1 MKLLEQIQ
9 NLNFPAPLPDTL
21 LSVQQI
27 FEAPKI
33 DDIIAGTK
41 QALAESGLLENMKPG
56 ASVAVGVGSR
66 GIANIPAIVRTV
78 IGCMK
83 EAGLNPYI
91 VPVMGSHGGAT
102 AKGQLD
108 VLTELGIIEESVGAE
123 IRATMEVKQIGQI
136 DDGPPLFQDLN
147 ATEAD
152 HTFLIGRIKPHT
164 DFRSTL
170 ESGLAKMEVIGL
182 GKQHGAALMHSMGVE
197 GFQKYLAP
205 AARIYET
212 NTNVIGGLAILEN
225 AYEETA
231 ELICLSAAEIGT
243 EKEVELQ
250 EKAKN
255 LLASLPFP
263 EIDILVVKEIGKN
276 ISGAGMDTN
285 IIGRLMIPRQAENF
299 GGPDIA
305 IIVVLSLTEVTHGN
319 ASGIGLANVT
329 TARVAQEID
338 WYSTYMN
345 AITAGIAGVMRNTLP
360 ITLPS
365 DQSAIQVGFRSCART
380 ASDARYVFID
390 NTLSLEHLWVSPNLR
405 AEVEAHPRLSIE
417 AEVPLTFSTAGVIT
431 SPWKLGD

>member
-1 MKLLEQIQ
+1 MKLLKQIQ
-9 NLNFPAPLPDTL
+9 DLDFPVPLPDTL
-21 LSVQQI
+21 LSIQQT

-41 QALAESGLLENMKPG
+41 QALVESGLLEKMQPR

-136 DDGPPLFQDLN
+136 DDGPPLFQDLY

-170 ESGLAKMEVIGL
+170 ESGLSKMEVIGL

-243 EKEVELQ
+243 KKEVKLQ
-250 EKAKN
+250 EKAKS

-345 AITAGIAGVMRNTLP
+345 AITSGITGVMRNTLP

-380 ASDARYVFID
+380 ASAARYVFID
-390 NTLSLEHLWVSPNLR
+390 NTLSLEHLWVSPNLH

-417 AEVPLTFSTAGVIT
+417 AEVPLAFSASGVIT